1 MTDYKTFF
9 EQAVKTLAEIDDA
22 LGIGDDGCSDPSITL
37 SEIHDLKERA
47 KRGED
52 LARAVMAD
60 QAYIESGPAWRDA
73 PSAAG
78 VWISIEPTGQF
89 DWHRVRNPIDPV
101 LDQTW
106 NDGSRYFGPIPPDSG
121 ETE

>member
-9 EQAVKTLAEIDDA
+9 EQAVRTLAAIDDA

-60 QAYIESGPAWRDA
+60 QAYIESGPAWHDA
-73 PSAAG
+73 PNVAG
-78 VWISIEPTGQF
+78 LWLDEGLQDCPNQFTASDIQQFQIDTGTR
-89 DWHRVRNPIDPV
+89 W
-101 LDQTW
+101 
-106 NDGSRYFGPIPPDSG
+106 FGPISPD
-121 ETE
+121 TEDAG